1 MTSPTGNRAAADRAF
16 TLIELILVM
25 GLLVIVLGVAFPSL
39 KNFFQGRSLD
49 SEARRLLALTRYGQ
63 SRAVS
68 EGIPMVLWIDA
79 RQKVYGLQAQ
89 TGFVE
94 QDERAVEF
102 QFAQDLEVEVEPD
115 TAVGQVSQSVSSLRS
130 IGSAPMIR
138 FLPDGFVGYTS
149 PSYIALRERD
159 EYERWLVLTP
169 DRRRYEIQ
177 TEPVLP
183 GRRGTVLP

>member
-1 MTSPTGNRAAADRAF
+1 MTSRIGSRPAADRAF

-39 KNFFQGRSLD
+39 KNFFHGRSLD

-68 EGIPMVLWIDA
+68 EGVPMVLWIDA
-79 RQKVYGLQAQ
+79 RQKAYGLQAQ
-89 TGFVE
+89 TGFVA

-102 QFAQDLEVEVEPD
+102 RFDEDLEVEVEPN
-115 TAVGQVSQSVSSLRS
+115 TAVGQVSLASSSLRS

-138 FLPDGFVGYTS
+138 FLPDGFVGSAS
-149 PSYIALRERD
+149 PSYVTLRERD

-177 TEPVLP
+177 TEPVRP
-183 GRRGTVLP
+183 WQRATVTP